1 MIEAILSFEFVLI
14 QKPTGEVEPEFK
26 LFVSKFKNENVSEE
40 NLHEL
45 ITRSDL
51 FSIFYHHTTNVQE
64 IVGTFSNLYEGRL
77 KDTPYQV
84 SSYFKQ
90 EESGTQFLVVLIF
103 SLDEDMGV
111 YEELIRNLSKKLD
124 YLFESYE
131 TAKKTNQISL
141 LNKIIN
147 KFEKEINNSIFQIER
162 LANLDK
168 IQRAALIFNSYERL
182 EILEILRNSPMSK
195 REVRNRIERIKENP
209 NLDVLLEP
217 FLELN
222 LIRRDWIKGKRDKR
236 TGIVENQGEYLFLT
250 KDIDLIRVPNNDLL
264 NHLKDFNE
272 EIYSKYEEKVIE
284 FFSEYNPNTQSTE
297 ERKKIASLLLN
308 PDIYDFFALL
318 KNKFY
323 PKDKMPH
330 IFSDFAEIDVI
341 FKDLKKMNIITEIKD
356 KKGREWIL
364 LLTDIKPIIFFPE
377 YLLQNIRNAYHS
389 EEKEKKIPY
398 EVAKKALDLLEVAYP
413 ETVEF

>member
-26 LFVSKFKNENVSEE
+26 LFVSKFKNENFSEG
-40 NLHEL
+40 NLSEL

-84 SSYFKQ
+84 TSYFKQ
-90 EESGTQFLVVLIF
+90 EESETQFLVVLIF

-111 YEELIRNLSKKLD
+111 YEELIRSLSKKLD

-147 KFEKEINNSIFQIER
+147 KFENEINNTIFQIER

-182 EILEILRNSPMSK
+182 EILKILRNSPLSK
-195 REVRNRIERIKENP
+195 REVRNRIERFKENP

-236 TGIVENQGEYLFLT
+236 TGIVKNQGEYLFLT
-250 KDIDLIRVPNNDLL
+250 KDIDLIRVPNTDLL

-272 EIYSKYEEKVIE
+272 ELYSKYEEGVIE
-284 FFSEYNPNTQSTE
+284 FFSDYDPNIQSTE

-341 FKDLKKMNIITEIKD
+341 FKDLKKLNIITEIKD

-389 EEKEKKIPY
+389 DDEKIKIPY

-413 ETVEF
+413 ETVDF